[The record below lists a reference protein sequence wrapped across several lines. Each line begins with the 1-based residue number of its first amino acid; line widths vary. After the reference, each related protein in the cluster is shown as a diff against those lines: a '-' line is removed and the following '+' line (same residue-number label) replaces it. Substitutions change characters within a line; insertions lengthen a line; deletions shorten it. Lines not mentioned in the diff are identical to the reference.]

1 MSEEKKSF
9 VIKDRRRFSSETQ
22 EPEKDEIRETE
33 DLKKNAE
40 FEKISGEPKTEEQ
53 KPQDTTIRQE
63 KSGKQETRL
72 PQINFQTFVLS
83 LNSSVLVQLGIIEDP
98 VTGIKEKNLSLAKQT
113 IDILGMLDEKTRGNL
128 DNDEEMMLKNILYD
142 LRMMY
147 VREIS

>member
-9 VIKDRRRFSSETQ
+9 VVKDRRRFSSESQETGKDEIPEREELKNN
-22 EPEKDEIRETE
+22 EPEKEAGE
-33 DLKKNAE
+33 AE
-40 FEKISGEPKTEEQ
+40 EPKAQETV
-53 KPQDTTIRQE
+53 KSQE
-63 KSGKQETRL
+63 KSNGQETNF
-72 PQINFQTFVLS
+72 PKINFQTFILS

-98 VTGIKEKNLSLAKQT
+98 MTGITEKNLSLAKQT

-128 DNDEEMMLKNILYD
+128 DEDEEMMLKNILYD

>member
-9 VIKDRRRFSSETQ
+9 VVKDRRRFSSETQ
-22 EPEKDEIRETE
+22 ETEKDDIRAKE
-33 DLKKNAE
+33 DLQDAE
-40 FEKISGEPKTEEQ
+40 FEKNSGETKTEEQ
-53 KPQDTTIRQE
+53 KPQETTISQE

-113 IDILGMLDEKTRGNL
+113 IDILAMLDEKTKGNL
-128 DNDEEMMLKNILYD
+128 DKHEEMMLKNILYD

>member
-9 VIKDRRRFSSETQ
+9 VVKDRRRFSSESQETGKDEIPEREELKNN
-22 EPEKDEIRETE
+22 EPEKEAGE
-33 DLKKNAE
+33 AE
-40 FEKISGEPKTEEQ
+40 EPKAQETV
-53 KPQDTTIRQE
+53 KSQE
-63 KSGKQETRL
+63 KSNRQETNF
-72 PQINFQTFVLS
+72 PKINFQTFILS

-98 VTGIKEKNLSLAKQT
+98 MTGITEKNLSLAKQT

-128 DNDEEMMLKNILYD
+128 DEDEEMMLKNILYD